1 MQTFIKAGANI
12 YFITSSSAAV
22 PEHVHVIFIIRT
34 SNLFFNCVVSI
45 RQLYIYIY
53 LYMCVSMCISEF
65 YFLIVAEAF
74 QNIHCAKE
82 VGIGADKDENLW
94 FAMFN

>member
-1 MQTFIKAGANI
+1 
-12 YFITSSSAAV
+12 
-22 PEHVHVIFIIRT
+22 
-34 SNLFFNCVVSI
+34 
-45 RQLYIYIY
+45 
-53 LYMCVSMCISEF
+53 MCVSMCISEF
-65 YFLIVAEAF
+65 YFLIVVEAF